1 MNATQFKTSGLTD
14 SQVLSS
20 REKFGKNSLDY
31 KKESPFFDTLLRTIK
46 DPMMILLLTAAS
58 IYFIS
63 GKVGDGL
70 FLVVAIVFQTSISI
84 FQYSRSKNA
93 LEKLKA
99 YSQSKSKVIRNGQ
112 IVTIISSEIVIG
124 DSLLVEEGKTIA
136 ADGIIFH
143 SNDFSVNESIL
154 TGESFAVFKD
164 KDSDNNKIY
173 TGTSVA
179 SGLVIATVNAIA
191 NNTKLGK
198 IGKSLKEINEEK
210 TPLEIQIANFVKKMA
225 VIGAVVF
232 LIVWAINFW
241 HSPVFLTSLL
251 KSLTLAMSILPEEI
265 PFAFTTLIDLGAW
278 SLIKI
283 GIIVKQLKTVDKL

>member
-99 YSQSKSKVIRNGQ
+99 
-112 IVTIISSEIVIG
+112 
-124 DSLLVEEGKTIA
+124 
-136 ADGIIFH
+136 
-143 SNDFSVNESIL
+143 
-154 TGESFAVFKD
+154 
-164 KDSDNNKIY
+164 
-173 TGTSVA
+173 
-179 SGLVIATVNAIA
+179 
-191 NNTKLGK
+191 
-198 IGKSLKEINEEK
+198 
-210 TPLEIQIANFVKKMA
+210 
-225 VIGAVVF
+225 
-232 LIVWAINFW
+232 
-241 HSPVFLTSLL
+241 
-251 KSLTLAMSILPEEI
+251 
-265 PFAFTTLIDLGAW
+265 
-278 SLIKI
+278 
-283 GIIVKQLKTVDKL
+283 